1 MRDAIELEWEGIPSV
16 VIIAEPLVGSA
27 EAMKRVS
34 GVPDYEYVV
43 VPNTIGG
50 LSRDELRQR
59 AREIAPRL
67 LDLLTD
73 GREQTGHQ

>member
-1 MRDAIELEWEGIPSV
+1 MRDAIELEWEGIPTV
-16 VIIAEPLVGSA
+16 AIIAEPLVGSA

-43 VPNTIGG
+43 VPHPTGG
-50 LSRDELRQR
+50 LDRDHLRQR

-67 LDLLTD
+67 LELLTTG
-73 GREQTGHQ
+73 GRPGDR